1 MNKFHKST
9 KEMKYIKMQ
18 WKEKINAHQEK
29 TYSNK
34 EKSCLKDDSTKYD
47 ILEILKKEGTPG
59 PYTNEDKLKRYL
71 LLKVDDDMKN
81 KCISDK
87 VKYARISC
95 ISLEPIVA
103 VQLNQGHKNLA
114 IEEYSQ

>member
-1 MNKFHKST
+1 MNKFHKLT

-47 ILEILKKEGTPG
+47 ILEILK
-59 PYTNEDKLKRYL
+59 
-71 LLKVDDDMKN
+71 
-81 KCISDK
+81 
-87 VKYARISC
+87 
-95 ISLEPIVA
+95 
-103 VQLNQGHKNLA
+103 
-114 IEEYSQ
+114 